1 MFYKKVRY
9 ESRKRMADTRPRVRG
24 QFVKRGAGDVS
35 FSKQEADDDTARL
48 PHAEGSSGEEGGSS
62 PKPLFQKSVSD
73 GNVVTTLQ
81 AGEYAA
87 VLPKPAGN
95 SVCVKKTIRKAEYAD
110 DSDDDV
116 IERPSQRRRR
126 AAPVQP
132 APVVAAVT
140 AAATAAA
147 TASAAKEDEEVE
159 EAHEVGA
166 SGNSSNDEF
175 PCATQTGK
183 DDCGATASDDEH
195 VSISLI
201 P

>member
-24 QFVKRGAGDVS
+24 QFVKRGAGDAS

-73 GNVVTTLQ
+73 GNVVTTVQ
-81 AGEYAA
+81 AGKYAA

-95 SVCVKKTIRKAEYAD
+95 SVVKKAVRKAEPAD
-110 DSDDDV
+110 DSDEDV

-132 APVVAAVT
+132 APAVAAVL
-140 AAATAAA
+140 AAATATA
-147 TASAAKEDEEVE
+147 TAAAAIEEEVE

-175 PCATQTGK
+175 PCAAQTGK
-183 DDCGATASDDEH
+183 DEYGATASDDEH
-195 VSISLI
+195 VSISPI